1 MNQLNDNFEQMFLE
15 ETGKVIVKHTREIL
29 ENLAQGPV
37 TVGFFETMMDEICEH
52 YSQDGEAYMTV
63 VERLGE
69 KLDEYLNTDRERVV
83 NWLETEN
90 PSLGMAK
97 PIELL
102 FIGRGE
108 GLIHFVENLIAAEKQ
123 KN

>member
-1 MNQLNDNFEQMFLE
+1 MNQLNDNFEQRFLE
-15 ETGKVIVKHTREIL
+15 ETGKVIVKHTRDIL

-37 TVGFFETMMDEICEH
+37 TVSFFEAMIDDISGH
-52 YSQDGEAYMTV
+52 YSQNGENYKSV
-63 VERLGE
+63 IEKLGE
-69 KLDEYLNTDRERVV
+69 KLDEYLGADRERVV

-108 GLIHFVENLIAAEKQ
+108 GLVHFVQNLITEEKQ
-123 KN
+123 KH